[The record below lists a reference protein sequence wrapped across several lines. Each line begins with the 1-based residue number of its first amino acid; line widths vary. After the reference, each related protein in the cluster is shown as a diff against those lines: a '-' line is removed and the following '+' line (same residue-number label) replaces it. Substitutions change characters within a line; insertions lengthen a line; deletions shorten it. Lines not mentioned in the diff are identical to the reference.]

1 MCGPRL
7 CNRVEDPR
15 VGTILTGGSSP
26 EALMGQQ
33 YGSVYFVTRRAP
45 GLPWTPRLW
54 HTWPPGDQD
63 RPPGNTIWTP
73 GPLGNKIMAASGRA
87 QILNPKDYGAPIQ
100 IPGNPRAPRERC
112 MPLSWG
118 PGQVAVQSR
127 NPFYGRLS
135 GSLAR
140 LGFAACPLPH
150 TCARRNHQGSQWGF
164 VGPLMRPPSPLIKAK
179 FGT

>member
-26 EALMGQQ
+26 QAPSGQQ

-54 HTWPPGDQD
+54 HTWPRGDQD

-100 IPGNPRAPRERC
+100 IPRSPRDPRERC

-118 PGQVAVQSR
+118 PGQVAAQNR
-127 NPFYGRLS
+127 NPYMEGYRGPWPAWVLRRAP
-135 GSLAR
+135 AR
-140 LGFAACPLPH
+140 TPAHGAITREANGALWAP
-150 TCARRNHQGSQWGF
+150 
-164 VGPLMRPPSPLIKAK
+164 
-179 FGT
+179 